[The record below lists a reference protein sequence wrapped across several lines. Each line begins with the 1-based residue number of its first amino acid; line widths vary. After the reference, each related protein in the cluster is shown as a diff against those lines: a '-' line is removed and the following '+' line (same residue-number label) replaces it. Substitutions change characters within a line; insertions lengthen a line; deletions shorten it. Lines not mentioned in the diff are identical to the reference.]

1 MRTLVMADID
11 ARQKK
16 RTRLAQERTIFA
28 KERTRLAAERTFSAW
43 VRTGLAGLGGGLVL
57 IRFLPFRN
65 PAKVFIAQISGGI
78 LLIWGL
84 MVIIFAL
91 RSYYR
96 NLKRYKIEEDH
107 TSRIGVT
114 SIAWTL
120 ILICILIFILAEE

>member
-1 MRTLVMADID
+1 MADID

>member
-1 MRTLVMADID
+1 MID
-11 ARQKK
+11 PEVQQKK
-16 RTRLAQERTIFA
+16 RTRLAEGRTVLA

-43 VRTGLAGLGGGLVL
+43 IRTGLAGLGGGLVL

-65 PAKVFIAQISGGI
+65 PAKMFIAQVSGGI
-78 LLIWGL
+78 LLVWGL

-91 RSYYR
+91 RSYHK

-107 TSRIGVT
+107 TSRVGVT